1 PSRPRPAR
9 QPSPRTRRPRSRWSR
24 EPWRASRGSRSR
36 AGTGRLSCTH
46 PPRRATCPSRS
57 RQEPP
62 RPPQRGSSTRSFLLQ
77 GRDALVQRS
86 DQRLD
91 LVERVAGVR
100 DPRVAA
106 LHRPVRGAVHEPLHQ
121 AGPVDNRFRA
131 GVVAV
136 STTATSTTPSTGA
149 GDVLDVATAPRP
161 TRDADG
167 CPAAPTAAPPGTAS
181 TGVGDVLDVATAL
194 RPKRDAEVCLAATTA
209 AAAGTVTTTGAL
221 DRLSGT
227 HGPLRRERLARPG
240 RAQHP
245 IPRLRHARSRGR
257 NLCRL

>member
-1 PSRPRPAR
+1 
-9 QPSPRTRRPRSRWSR
+9 
-24 EPWRASRGSRSR
+24 
-36 AGTGRLSCTH
+36 
-46 PPRRATCPSRS
+46 
-57 RQEPP
+57 
-62 RPPQRGSSTRSFLLQ
+62 
-77 GRDALVQRS
+77 
-86 DQRLD
+86 
-91 LVERVAGVR
+91 VR

-136 STTATSTTPSTGA
+136 STTATST
-149 GDVLDVATAPRP
+149 AP
-161 TRDADG
+161 
-167 CPAAPTAAPPGTAS
+167 S
-181 TGVGDVLDVATAL
+181 TGVGDVLDVAAAL

-245 IPRLRHARSRGR
+245 IPRIRHARSRSR
-257 NLCRL
+257 NLCRLRRPGALLAAHEPPRSVGFPFGGCVSPERVICTSCV